1 MTEKTLYQRLGG
13 YDAIASVVD
22 ELFARKCADKQ
33 LNRFFLGMSIDTKR
47 KIRQNVV
54 NFLCNATGGPCY
66 YTGRDIA
73 TVHTGLN
80 ISEDDWNIFVNIA
93 TETMDKFKVPQKEKE
108 DVFAAV
114 SGLKKDIVGL

>member
-1 MTEKTLYQRLGG
+1 MTTLYERLGG

-22 ELFARKCADKQ
+22 ELFARKCADEQ
-33 LNRFFLGMSIDTKR
+33 LSRFFAGMSTDTKR

-54 NFLCNATGGPCY
+54 NFLCEATGGPCY
-66 YTGRDIA
+66 YTGRDLK

-80 ISEDDWNIFVNIA
+80 ITEGDWEIFVQIA
-93 TETMDKFKVPQKEKE
+93 IDTMNKFKVPEQERSE
-108 DVFAAV
+108 VFAAV